1 MPDVVA
7 GSPEPSLPA
16 ARASSG
22 TWVIVPTY
30 NEAENL
36 QELVSRLITVL
47 DGRDA
52 RLLIVDDD
60 SPDGTGRLAERLAAR
75 HRQVCVL
82 HRWGKA
88 GLGAAYLHGF
98 RAALAA
104 GASRLVQMDADLSH
118 RPKDV
123 PRLLDAARAADL
135 VIGSR
140 YVAGGAT
147 PDWSLRR
154 RLISRGGSTY
164 ARAVLGLGVRDL
176 TGGFKCWSRRAV
188 ESVDLE
194 QVLGRGYVFQIEMTY
209 RALRAGMR
217 VAEIPIEFRDRTRG
231 ESKMRGAIVME
242 AVARVPQLRWSAP
255 QQPHEP
261 RPVPDLSLASIGGD
275 G

>member
-1 MPDVVA
+1 MPHVVA
-7 GSPEPSLPA
+7 GSLEPSLPA
-16 ARASSG
+16 ARPCSG

-30 NEAENL
+30 NEAGNL
-36 QELVSRLITVL
+36 PELVSRLRAVL

-60 SPDGTGRLAERLAAR
+60 SPDGTGRIAERLAGR
-75 HRQVCVL
+75 HREVCVL
-82 HRWGKA
+82 HRGDKA

-118 RPKDV
+118 RPEDV
-123 PRLLDAARAADL
+123 PRLLDASRAADL

-140 YVAGGAT
+140 YVPGGAT

-164 ARAVLGLGVRDL
+164 ARAVLGVGIRDL

-188 ESVDLE
+188 EAVDLDD
-194 QVLGRGYVFQIEMTY
+194 VLGRGYVFQIEMTY

-217 VAEIPIEFRDRTRG
+217 VAEVPIEFRDRTRG
-231 ESKMRGAIVME
+231 ESKMRGAIVLE
-242 AVARVPQLRWSAP
+242 AIARVPQLRRAAP
-255 QQPHEP
+255 EQHPP
-261 RPVPDLSLASIGGD
+261 RPVVDLSLAPAAGD

>member
-1 MPDVVA
+1 MPHAVA
-7 GSPEPSLPA
+7 GSREPSLPA
-16 ARASSG
+16 ARACTG

-36 QELVSRLITVL
+36 PELVGRLLTVL

-60 SPDGTGRLAERLAAR
+60 SPDGTGRLAEQLASR
-75 HRQVCVL
+75 HREVCVL
-82 HRWGKA
+82 HRSSKA

-98 RAALAA
+98 RAALTA

-118 RPKDV
+118 RPEDV
-123 PRLLDAARAADL
+123 ARLLDAVPAADL

-154 RLISRGGSTY
+154 RVISRGGSTY
-164 ARAVLGLGVRDL
+164 ARAVLGVGVRDL
-176 TGGFKCWSRRAV
+176 TGGFKCWTRRAV
-188 ESVDLE
+188 EAVDLE
-194 QVLGRGYVFQIEMTY
+194 RVLGRGYVFQIEMTY

-242 AVARVPQLRWSAP
+242 AMVRVPQLRHAVP
-255 QQPHEP
+255 QRRSP
-261 RPVPDLSLASIGGD
+261 RPAAGDLAFVPAGTD